1 MQRYPLYLLRAT
13 PSIYSSAPSCKRK
26 AEALQRRLKVG
37 KGTIQW
43 KLRQSR
49 QAVGDRHN
57 GDSECKA
64 TFVIEQVNVSDD
76 DPSPNNKTTSKNL
89 VVGHM
94 ASEIKIVA

>member
-1 MQRYPLYLLRAT
+1 MQRYPLYLLRAP
-13 PSIYSSAPSCKRK
+13 PSIYSSASSCKRK

-43 KLRQSR
+43 KLRHSR
-49 QAVGDRHN
+49 QAVRYRHRR
-57 GDSECKA
+57 DSECRG
-64 TFVIEQVNVSDD
+64 TFIVEQVNVSDDD

-94 ASEIKIVA
+94 ASEIK